1 MNYLEMYN
9 DIMKKAPAIALAT
22 AVDGMPDV
30 RIISHCV
37 IPERPDVLYFST
49 NRTSPKVLQFEANN
63 VISFSTVPAPS
74 DGHIHVRSKNATVHK
89 SDLSIADVKDIFIE
103 QIPGFDKILSVI
115 GAYTD
120 VYEIHIKEATVV
132 LNPMQTGTVTF

>member
-9 DIMKKAPAIALAT
+9 DIMKNAPAIALAT
-22 AVDGMPDV
+22 TTDEMPDV

-37 IPERPDVLYFST
+37 IPDRPEVIYFST

-63 VISFSTVPAPS
+63 VIAFSTIPSPS
-74 DGHIHVRSKNATVHK
+74 DGHIHVRSNNATVRK
-89 SDLSIADVKDIFIE
+89 SVLSIDELKDIFIA

>member
-1 MNYLEMYN
+1 MNYLEMFN

-22 AVDGMPDV
+22 TVDGMPNV
-30 RIISHCV
+30 RLISHCV
-37 IPERPDVLYFST
+37 IPERPDVIYFST
-49 NRTSPKVLQFEANN
+49 NRSSPKVSEFEANS
-63 VISFSTVPAPS
+63 VVSFSTVPSPS
-74 DGHIHVRSKNATVHK
+74 EGHIHVRSSNAIVRK
-89 SDLSIADVKDIFIE
+89 SDLSIDDVKDIFID

-120 VYEIHIKEATVV
+120 VYEIQIKEATVV

>member
-1 MNYLEMYN
+1 MNYLEKFN
-9 DIMKKAPAIALAT
+9 EVMKNAPAIALAT
-22 AVDGMPDV
+22 TTNGMPDV
-30 RIISHCV
+30 RIVSHCI
-37 IPERPDVLYFST
+37 IPDRPDVIYFST
-49 NRTSPKVLQFEANN
+49 NRTSPKVSEFDAKNEIAFTT
-63 VISFSTVPAPS
+63 IPAPA
-74 DGHIHVRSKNATVHK
+74 DGHVHVRSKKATVHK
-89 SDLSIADVKDIFIE
+89 SDFTINDLKDIFLA

>member
-22 AVDGMPDV
+22 TVDGMPDV

-49 NRTSPKVLQFEANN
+49 NRTSPKVLQFGANN
-63 VISFSTVPAPS
+63 IISLSTVPSPS
-74 DGHIHVRSKNATVHK
+74 DGHIHVRSKNATVRK

-120 VYEIHIKEATVV
+120 VYEIHMKEATVV